1 MMLLEESEGK
11 GEEERRLRNYTRKR
25 FRTSTQNINCDRF
38 RLVFS
43 LVYVQIYSLTD
54 LVVRLFFLWWQ
65 PGEPDPCFIDLVYTA
80 DCTNQLVSSFEE
92 VTRKLKLDLG

>member
-25 FRTSTQNINCDRF
+25 FRTSTQIIICDHF
-38 RLVFS
+38 RLAFS

-65 PGEPDPCFIDLVYTA
+65 PEETGPCFIDLVYTK

-92 VTRKLKLDLG
+92 VIRELKLDLG